1 MATEEHVRH
10 VETIIG
16 HTFTSK
22 FLILLALTAAGADK
36 ENYDGN
42 RKLSQLGASLV
53 DTLLAIIVYG
63 TGVNRECTANL
74 RKDFI
79 KKEHYSIV
87 AKQTGIDKC
96 IKKNERTESES
107 PEVHRKAINAVIAAV
122 FLDTW
127 DVRSTMRVTLRP
139 NLESESD
146 LSWCLNEEFFSS
158 DGSLVPSNSIK
169 SLNPDS
175 PVSTGGPST
184 RGSLA
189 ALTHD
194 SSQFLNA
201 SSGGGENNQ
210 PAAIRGSQ
218 IAKRRRTSASCSV
231 NEFQAQKRTKTTAQ
245 GLLPLQPTYFRQ
257 RIQDQLLGVKNELLV
272 MLAITIASPQQ
283 IVALREILRNER
295 AGKSLQ
301 SCFLRGGIS
310 RRERVGII
318 LELDRRLSVTQLTRW
333 YHIIDLFE
341 GCGGPKTRSITGYV
355 VTTTADFQSQ
365 KQAFGNPSHKD
376 DANVAQAMMKDIF
389 PDAQPG
395 TEEYKKKSNAIKRI
409 RKLGQRLHILVERFG
424 RGVLGLMLGLDRGDS
439 ANMTIPDQV
448 PNDTAFAEFVRLLSL
463 SQGELLRKFSKAI
476 LPPLIALL
484 HGALGDTEPFPLENV
499 DPQQILSLPKGST
512 SLLRLIS

>member
-63 TGVNRECTANL
+63 TGRC
-74 RKDFI
+74 
-79 KKEHYSIV
+79 S
-87 AKQTGIDKC
+87 
-96 IKKNERTESES
+96 
-107 PEVHRKAINAVIAAV
+107 
-122 FLDTW
+122 
-127 DVRSTMRVTLRP
+127 P

-146 LSWCLNEEFFSS
+146 LSWCLNEEFYSS

-175 PVSTGGPST
+175 SVSTGGPST

-210 PAAIRGSQ
+210 LAAIRGSQ

-409 RKLGQRLHILVERFG
+409 RKLGQRLYILVERFG

-439 ANMTIPDQV
+439 ANMTILDQV
-448 PNDTAFAEFVRLLSL
+448 ILSPNDTAFAEFVRLLSL